1 MAGSIR
7 LQIIG
12 IPCLYVDGQETRI
25 EPKIAFQVLA
35 KIILS
40 GESGITRSEIAKA
53 LWGHLE
59 PTNARQ
65 QLRLAIHNIRQEL
78 LRLNLT
84 ECLNLDSELLKCEK
98 KVDVDLLDLKARSK
112 WNLKQVQQILK
123 PVCQGWKPE
132 HWLVEADQLCEC
144 VENAFASV
152 MKGKHDQ
159 PQFHLLV
166 TKACK
171 HYPNSIQL
179 NQLLVNGLRD
189 LGRDAEANEAIIA
202 FEESWLDR
210 FGSGDIPSLEHSQK
224 AFDHYKAVRKRSR
237 WVTGLTIVGAL
248 ASCGAIFSLNQN
260 SGAWNPPKLEI
271 KIRKQQT
278 LDIHGQKVTVSE
290 FTLNKGEKTGLWQMS
305 NGQFAMHW
313 SEDKNLHILNS
324 NLEEVEKAQVGWL
337 DRLGNS
343 TLTCPESKAWIDFTS
358 DSGKVTITP
367 SPEFPRLNPITI
379 LSVNSFLFERTCG
392 HDQGDHRQLCL
403 FKDGLEHPLS
413 SGLGS
418 GIQIAGLNFISA
430 NTIYGRFSKGKS
442 QGWKYTA
449 FQSDTTSTQSKAASS
464 DAVWGRASNGDLA
477 TQPEITEV
485 SFGNFDTKWDKT
497 VRIVPKEG
505 PSYLLNVD
513 GQEKFFGDN
522 LVRFKDLLIVAR
534 TSDRLARF
542 LVAVDYRGIVNP
554 ELTKVIG
561 NALEIEDL
569 GWGRSVLMRKQGT
582 GLNYVLIQ

>member
-1 MAGSIR
+1 
-7 LQIIG
+7 
-12 IPCLYVDGQETRI
+12 
-25 EPKIAFQVLA
+25 
-35 KIILS
+35 
-40 GESGITRSEIAKA
+40 
-53 LWGHLE
+53 
-59 PTNARQ
+59 
-65 QLRLAIHNIRQEL
+65 
-78 LRLNLT
+78 
-84 ECLNLDSELLKCEK
+84 
-98 KVDVDLLDLKARSK
+98 VDLLDLKARSK
-112 WNLKQVQQILK
+112 WNLKQVEQILK
-123 PVCQGWKPE
+123 PICQGWKPE

-171 HYPNSIQL
+171 FYPNSIQL

-210 FGSGDIPSLEHSQK
+210 FGSGNIPSLEHSQK
-224 AFDHYKAVRKRSR
+224 AFDHYKTVRKRSR

-260 SGAWNPPKLEI
+260 SGPWNPPKLEI
-271 KIRKQQT
+271 KIGKRQT

-313 SEDKNLHILNS
+313 SEDKDLHILNS
-324 NLEEVEKAQVGWL
+324 NLEEIERVQDAWL

-343 TLTCPESKAWIDFTS
+343 TLSCPESKAWIDFTS

-367 SPEFPRLNPITI
+367 SPEFPRLNPIKI
-379 LSVNSFLFERTCG
+379 LSANSFLFMRTCG
-392 HDQGDHRQLCL
+392 HDQADHMQLCL
-403 FKDGLEHPLS
+403 FRDGLEHPLS
-413 SGLGS
+413 SGLDS
-418 GIQIAGLNFISA
+418 GIQIAALNFISA
-430 NTIYGRFSKGKS
+430 NTIYGRFSNGKN

-449 FQSDTTSTQSKAASS
+449 FESDPISTQSKATSS
-464 DAVWGRASNGDLA
+464 DPVWGRASNGDLA
-477 TQPEITEV
+477 TRPEITEF

-497 VRIVPKEG
+497 VRIVPKAGE
-505 PSYLLNVD
+505 PYLLNVN
-513 GQEKFFGDN
+513 GQRKFFGDN
-522 LVRFKDLLIVAR
+522 LLGFKDLLILQL
-534 TSDRLARF
+534 SDYTLAKNF
-542 LVAVDYRGIVNP
+542 VAVDYKGNVVN
-554 ELTKVIG
+554 ELTQVIG

-569 GWGRSVLMRKQGT
+569 GWGRSILMRKQGT